1 MHIVVYIVNIYMF
14 QDKVFEQLES
24 FAGIP
29 FTIQRIAELLT
40 TPKRHYRRTDK
51 FMRAL
56 EKNMLVVSHTGIPKN
71 YHLSSSND

>member
-1 MHIVVYIVNIYMF
+1 MHIVVYIANIYMF